1 MWRYALLQA
10 NPKTLKP
17 RLKVFVPALESG
29 AWGCTTGSMLDLAL
43 KAHNTQTLRVTN
55 IQNLPSQSVPQ
66 PTTIKANPLAGRWT
80 PGTLTNQIT
89 CFGLQDQP
97 IRNSEAPPHHHDCH
111 RGCRTRDGG
120 CGRGRHW
127 RRRCC
132 RAVVVAVAV
141 AVTVSAAV
149 AAALAPAPAA
159 AAAAGVVVVV
169 VVVAAAAAA
178 AGVLLVSSNIY
189 SCNHVP

>member
-10 NPKTLKP
+10 NPKPLKP

-29 AWGCTTGSMLDLAL
+29 AWGCRHPSITGSMLDLVP

-66 PTTIKANPLAGRWT
+66 PTTMKANPLAGRWT

-111 RGCRTRDGG
+111 RGCRTRYGG
-120 CGRGRHW
+120 CGRGRCW

-141 AVTVSAAV
+141 AVTVPAAV
-149 AAALAPAPAA
+149 AAALAPAA

-169 VVVAAAAAA
+169 VVAAAA

-189 SCNHVP
+189 NCNHVP